1 MDTRQTRSRPVRIAD
16 PGRGLT
22 TDEGR
27 ELERELTSWASR
39 RHVAPAPARLTSSE
53 LDEARL
59 WLLECA
65 DAGVWADEPEQLEHE
80 IGTLAPA
87 QLERAVDRYYA
98 GGLVAFMAAGAAQL
112 SERTRGFEAGR

>member
-53 LDEARL
+53 L
-59 WLLECA
+59 